1 MGGAAL
7 FLCIADLHGLCSC
20 FAFLLLSAHPLLTCL
35 NGVNILAVQQVQEL
49 FASANPVAAAK
60 LTELAAE
67 LVLLVSCGESS
78 GSKHAAAV
86 LASYLIEASHPHG
99 IITK

>member
-1 MGGAAL
+1 MVVL
-7 FLCIADLHGLCSC
+7 VV
-20 FAFLLLSAHPLLTCL
+20 FASLLLSAHSLLTRL
-35 NGVNILAVQQVQEL
+35 NGANILAAQKVQEL
-49 FASANPVAAAK
+49 FASANPVAATK

-67 LVLLVSCGESS
+67 LVMLVSCEELS

-99 IITK
+99 IAIE